1 MIEFKKY
8 KLDNGLKLIVH
19 RDETTPLAAI
29 NVLYDVGAKDEDESK
44 TGFAHLFEHLM
55 FGGSKNIP
63 NYDEPLQKV
72 GGDNNAWT
80 SNDLTNYY
88 LTLPAANLET
98 GLWLE
103 SDRMLELDFSE
114 ESLEVQR
121 KVVIEEYKQ
130 RYLNQPYGD
139 IPLLLRPLAYKVHP
153 YKWPT
158 IGADIKHIEDAN
170 LDDVKKFF
178 YSHYAPNNAII
189 SITGNVDPD
198 ETFELVKKWF
208 GDIPSRDV
216 VKRKLPQEPKQTSI
230 RELIVEK
237 DVPSDMFQMVFHMCG
252 RTDENYHTVDLLS
265 DVLSNGSSS
274 RLYQRL
280 VKQKKYFTDLH
291 AYVSGDTENG
301 LFTFAGN
308 VSDDISVYDAEK
320 AIWEE
325 IALIKKDLVDDY
337 ELQKVKNKVESTLT
351 FSEINFLN
359 KAMNLAQFELLGDAD
374 DINKEVEKYQRV
386 TAEDIRKCAN
396 EILVESN
403 CSKLYYLSIEKKG
416 KIC

>member
-1 MIEFKKY
+1 MIEIKKY
-8 KLDNGLKLIVH
+8 TLENGLKLIVH
-19 RDETTPLAAI
+19 QDKTTPLAAI
-29 NVLYDVGAKDEDESK
+29 NVLYDVGAKDEDEEK

-55 FGGSKNIP
+55 FGGSANIP
-63 NYDEPLQKV
+63 SYDEPLQKV

-103 SDRMLELDFSE
+103 SDRMLELDFSQ
-114 ESLEVQR
+114 ESLDVQK

-139 IPLLLRPLAYKVHP
+139 VPLLLRPLAYKVHP

-158 IGADIKHIEDAN
+158 IGADIKHIEEAN
-170 LDDVKKFF
+170 LDDVKQFF
-178 YSHYAPNNAII
+178 YSHYAPNNAIV
-189 SITGNVDPD
+189 SVTGNVEPD
-198 ETFELVKKWF
+198 EVYGLVKKWF
-208 GDIPSRDV
+208 GDIPSRQ
-216 VKRKLPQEPKQTSI
+216 VKKRQLPTEPVQKEMRI
-230 RELIVEK
+230 KKVER
-237 DVPSDMFQMVFHMCG
+237 DVPSDMLQMTFHMCG
-252 RTDENYHTVDLLS
+252 RRDAEYHTLDMLS
-265 DVLSNGSSS
+265 DVLSNGASS

-280 VKQKKYFTDLH
+280 VKGKKLFTDLH
-291 AYVSGDTENG
+291 AYISGDIENG

-308 VSDDISVYDAEK
+308 ISDHATIYEAEE

-325 IALIKKDLVDDY
+325 IAEIKNVLVEEY

-359 KAMNLAQFELLGDAD
+359 KAMNLAQFELLGRAE
-374 DINKEVEKYQRV
+374 DINHEVDKYRSV
-386 TAEDIRKCAN
+386 TAEDIKACAN
-396 EILVESN
+396 RVLVESN
-403 CSKLYYLSIEKKG
+403 CSKLYYLSISKKE